1 MLAPI
6 GLDAATRHRLSN
18 AYLHTY
24 RNSLR
29 LLYSLCL
36 LGARSE
42 VYGFIQ
48 NAKPFII
55 AKLKSKSAR
64 RSGASP

>member
-18 AYLHTY
+18 TYLHTY
-24 RNSLR
+24 PNSLR
-29 LLYSLCL
+29 LLNSLCL

-42 VYGFIQ
+42 VHGFIQ
-48 NAKPFII
+48 NAKPSII
-55 AKLKSKSAR
+55 AKSKSAR
-64 RSGASP
+64 RSGAGP